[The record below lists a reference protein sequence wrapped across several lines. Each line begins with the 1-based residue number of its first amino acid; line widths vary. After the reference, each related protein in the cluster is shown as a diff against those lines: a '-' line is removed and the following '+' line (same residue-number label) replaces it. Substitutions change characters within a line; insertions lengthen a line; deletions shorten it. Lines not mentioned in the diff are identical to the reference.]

1 MKSIN
6 TRQQAVGK
14 RVFASVQ
21 KSEVSGRCRVMVPCF
36 SRRVVAV
43 AFQWLC
49 LATFSQCSTVRVSQR
64 RNQTT
69 NEVVLGSEHVSN
81 RSSLDR
87 NNYAAKVSTFSRVSQ
102 VGWSNRISTTLFGLS
117 LLSRSEGWLVGAAD
131 TLVHT
136 ADAGSS
142 WEASHSGLPL
152 PCDGCYRYEWR
163 GVSFHD
169 ALRGW
174 VVGNYGYIIYT
185 QDGGVS
191 WAAQTSGTL
200 HNLHAVQ
207 HCNDM
212 RVLAVGE
219 ADTILRTTDG
229 GAHWHGMSTRT
240 SGMNMYAIDM
250 LNCSHGWVVGFQD
263 LGTGEGRLLRTE
275 DGGGSWTYQSYRP
288 AVALYGVHF
297 HTELVGWAVGQGG
310 TILQT
315 LDGGELWEAARGCG
329 TSMDFNSVAVD
340 PVTLFGFVVGEGGQI
355 CLSEDGGTSW
365 TLMKNEEGFYNFGS
379 TLGAAATSS
388 AITTAFSCPSA
399 AAASSIAPSTT
410 NSATTNSATIP
421 MWTSK
426 FRFRESAIYLDVYS
440 GDMGVVH
447 S

>member
-1 MKSIN
+1 
-6 TRQQAVGK
+6 
-14 RVFASVQ
+14 
-21 KSEVSGRCRVMVPCF
+21 
-36 SRRVVAV
+36 
-43 AFQWLC
+43 
-49 LATFSQCSTVRVSQR
+49 
-64 RNQTT
+64 
-69 NEVVLGSEHVSN
+69 
-81 RSSLDR
+81 
-87 NNYAAKVSTFSRVSQ
+87 
-102 VGWSNRISTTLFGLS
+102 
-117 LLSRSEGWLVGAAD
+117 
-131 TLVHT
+131 
-136 ADAGSS
+136 
-142 WEASHSGLPL
+142 
-152 PCDGCYRYEWR
+152 
-163 GVSFHD
+163 
-169 ALRGW
+169 
-174 VVGNYGYIIYT
+174 
-185 QDGGVS
+185 
-191 WAAQTSGTL
+191 
-200 HNLHAVQ
+200 
-207 HCNDM
+207 
-212 RVLAVGE
+212 
-219 ADTILRTTDG
+219 
-229 GAHWHGMSTRT
+229 
-240 SGMNMYAIDM
+240 MYAIDM

-379 TLGAAATSS
+379 TLYAV
-388 AITTAFSCPSA
+388 
-399 AAASSIAPSTT
+399 ASWKEANDSEAPSTT